1 LYRNIFALNI
11 IDHKTKVDFDMANF
25 LCIRDLAESKNMTIR
40 ELSNTVGMTD
50 SAMHALIKNGSTNT
64 STLEK
69 IAQALDV
76 PVGYFFDDT
85 PNNITANHGSVALGN
100 HSVAGNISLSD
111 CQKELEH
118 LKQLLEEKERTIQI
132 LMGKK

>member
-1 LYRNIFALNI
+1 
-11 IDHKTKVDFDMANF
+11 MANF
-25 LCIRDLAESKNMTIR
+25 QIIKDLCEKKNITIR
-40 ELSNTVGMTD
+40 ELATRIGMRD
-50 SAMHALIKNGSTNT
+50 EAVHHLVKKGSTNT

-69 IAQALDV
+69 IAQELDV

-132 LMGKK
+132 LINR